1 VPGIFLYTII
11 RLVLQTPTA
20 HRASHPG
27 MDLSTMTTAE
37 VEALLRFLAEWER
50 EELELLM

>member
-1 VPGIFLYTII
+1 MPGIFLYTII

-20 HRASHPG
+20 RRASHP
-27 MDLSTMTTAE
+27 DLSTMTTAE